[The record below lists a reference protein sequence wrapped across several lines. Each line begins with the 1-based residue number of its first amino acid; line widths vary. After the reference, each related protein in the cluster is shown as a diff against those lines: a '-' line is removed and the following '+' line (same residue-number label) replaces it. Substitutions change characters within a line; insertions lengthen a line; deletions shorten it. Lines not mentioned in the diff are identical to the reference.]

1 MWTAFV
7 WLTTGLVRGLVI
19 TETELGISLHNI
31 TIREVERGVLGRP
44 LIIKLVE
51 LEY

>member
-7 WLTTGLVRGLVI
+7 WLTKGLVRDLVI

-31 TIREVERGVLGRP
+31 TTWEVETGVLSGY
-44 LIIKLVE
+44 LL
-51 LEY
+51 